1 MSDVP
6 YLSRS
11 AAIHHL
17 HYTAAAFCL
26 GTASLEMVSEAVHL
40 ALRARATGMDVNSEL
55 REHGLTWDEQRDAIL
70 MRS

>member
-17 HYTAAAFCL
+17 HHTAAAFCL
-26 GTASLEMVSEAVHL
+26 GTASLATVSEAVHL
-40 ALRARATGMDVNSEL
+40 ALRARATGLDINSEL
-55 REHGLTWDEQRDAIL
+55 REHGLSWDEQRDAVL